1 MMTIVRTA
9 VAGQRRNGLWR
20 ALVGLSVCCCAV
32 ALTGPSV
39 ATGARAPTVDLTCLI
54 SGEFDFSPP
63 LSFNTSTVTAR
74 GLASSCVSPSG
85 RYPRLKSAVVFATK
99 PLVATGCVPAPFS
112 MTGAG
117 STMLWNDG
125 SQSTVD
131 VAVGTDP
138 TGTLGFGLSVSA
150 GTMEGATFT
159 AAPLILTQRG
169 LCLLGGVRSLTLGF
183 GVITATNADAP
194 SRVRIK
200 PRRESSR
207 EGR

>member
-1 MMTIVRTA
+1 MMTIARTA
-9 VAGQRRNGLWR
+9 DARQRSNGLWR
-20 ALVGLSVCCCAV
+20 AIVGLSVCCCA
-32 ALTGPSV
+32 ATLAGPSV
-39 ATGARAPTVDLTCLI
+39 ATAARAPTVDLTCLI

-63 LSFNTSTVTAR
+63 LSFNTSTVRAR

-85 RYPRLKSAVVFATK
+85 RYARLKSAVVFATT

-112 MTGAG
+112 MTGPG

-125 SQSTVD
+125 SKSTID

-150 GTMEGATFT
+150 GTMKGATFT

-169 LCLLGGVRSLTLGF
+169 LCLLGGVRSMTLGF
-183 GVITATNADAP
+183 GVITATNAEAP
-194 SRVRIK
+194 SRVRAK
-200 PRRESSR
+200 PRRGRNR
-207 EGR
+207 ERR

>member
-1 MMTIVRTA
+1 MTIVRTA
-9 VAGQRRNGLWR
+9 DARQRSHGLWR
-20 ALVGLSVCCCAV
+20 ALVGLCICCSAA

-39 ATGARAPTVDLTCLI
+39 ATGARAPTVDLICLI

-85 RYPRLKSAVVFATK
+85 RYARLKSAVVFATK
-99 PLVATGCVPAPFS
+99 PLVAKGCVPAPFS
-112 MTGAG
+112 MTGPG
-117 STMLWNDG
+117 STMVWNDG
-125 SQSTVD
+125 SQSTID

-150 GTMEGATFT
+150 GTMKGATFT
-159 AAPLILTQRG
+159 AAPLILTQHG
-169 LCLLGGVRSLTLGF
+169 LCLLGGVRSMTLGF

-194 SRVRIK
+194 SRVRSK
-200 PRRESSR
+200 PHRGGSRGRR
-207 EGR
+207 